1 MFRMNKLTDYGVV
14 LLTRFAQHPEHAA
27 SAREL
32 AEETHLPLPTVGKV
46 LKLLVRDGILVSHR
60 GTKGGYALAREPRE
74 VTVASIISALEGP
87 VSLTECQAPGV
98 CGMERGCPTKA
109 NWQVV
114 NRAILEAL
122 SKLTLLDMTR
132 PLAPSGFPFSRP
144 ALPAAA
150 PRPTHRSPVP

>member
-32 AEETHLPLPTVGKV
+32 AEETRLPLPTVGKV
-46 LKLLVRDGILVSHR
+46 LKLLVRDGILVSQR
-60 GTKGGYALAREPRE
+60 GTKGGYALSRRPERIT
-74 VTVASIISALEGP
+74 VTSIISALEGP

-122 SKLTLLDMTR
+122 TNLTLADMAR
-132 PLAPSGFPFSRP
+132 PLGP
-144 ALPAAA
+144 ALGRRAGESLPL
-150 PRPTHRSPVP
+150 PVHLTQRSPA